1 MVPMRYSN
9 SSICS
14 TCDLCWVENKA
25 IRFYVSLAERQGVKL
40 FQKAINILITLT
52 CLVIVATVVS
62 CVRVRIAVALIVIAV
77 ALIIIGWSPSIYIAA
92 STVVIATAIS
102 RRI

>member
-1 MVPMRYSN
+1 MVMVPMRHSN
-9 SSICS
+9 SSGCS
-14 TCDLCWVENKA
+14 TCNLCWVEDKA

-62 CVRVRIAVALIVIAV
+62 CVRVRIAVALI
-77 ALIIIGWSPSIYIAA
+77 IIGWSPSIYIAA
-92 STVVIATAIS
+92 STVVIGTAIS
-102 RRI
+102 RRV

>member
-9 SSICS
+9 SSGCS
-14 TCDLCWVENKA
+14 TCNLRWVEDKA
-25 IRFYVSLAERQGVKL
+25 IRFYVSSTEWQGIKL
-40 FQKAINILITLT
+40 FQKAIYILITLISLT
-52 CLVIVATVVS
+52 IVATVVS
-62 CVRVRIAVALIVIAV
+62 RVRIAVALIVIAV

-92 STVVIATAIS
+92 STVVIGTAIS